1 MWIWVQTCHCLTTNL
16 QTFYLIWINILVCM
30 HNVKMVLSHFILLY
44 CKPTTV
50 NIVAIYVQQQL
61 KNNLFLFVLGK
72 KRVFLYLIY
81 LYLFQYHNLGERVHY
96 YPSNYQYLHQKVV
109 SRPITSIVQ
118 HWQVI
123 ILFFLNKARFTIPM
137 LLFFILHKPS

>member
-1 MWIWVQTCHCLTTNL
+1 
-16 QTFYLIWINILVCM
+16 M

-72 KRVFLYLIY
+72 KKGFP
-81 LYLFQYHNLGERVHY
+81 LFNLF
-96 YPSNYQYLHQKVV
+96 V
-109 SRPITSIVQ
+109 SFSISQ
-118 HWQVI
+118 S
-123 ILFFLNKARFTIPM
+123 R
-137 LLFFILHKPS
+137 